1 LTVEE
6 DYSRQLGFTVELR
19 YEGKARFLSPVLPNS
34 KDFAP
39 TSLPAFFNPAS
50 KLSRDIAVLFLK
62 AYFENREITVCE
74 PLAGTGVRSI
84 RFILETNLVN
94 YVLANDISR
103 NAYQLIKIN
112 AKLNNVEDRLEAS
125 NLDANELLAA
135 RGRGRPRFD
144 YVDIDPAG
152 SPAKYMENGFRGCG
166 KNSVLGAT
174 ATDLSALTGAKPFSC
189 LRKYDSY
196 SVKTPFLKEVSIR
209 ILAGFAVRTAARIG
223 LAAEP
228 VFTFLKSYYTRVFV
242 KVSPGIDKAKKL
254 LREIGWI
261 SYCPRCLA
269 LYVYRTSDTPISICK
284 RCLSTIHPVGPLWLG
299 RLCSEEIIKKMLNY
313 ANREHEIYGEAVNL
327 LEQLLEEDTSIIGYY
342 PVNVISSI
350 LKVRPVKP
358 NNVIEELREKGYR
371 ATSTHLD
378 PSAFKTD
385 APPEIIK
392 EVFLHLARK

>member
-1 LTVEE
+1 MEE
-6 DYSRQLGFTVELR
+6 DYSRQLGFKVELR
-19 YEGKARFLSPVLPNS
+19 YEGKARFLSPVLPDS

-74 PLAGTGVRSI
+74 PLAGTGIRSI
-84 RFILETNLVN
+84 RFILETDLVN

-112 AKLNNVEDRLEAS
+112 AKLNNVEDKLEAS

-269 LYVYRTSDTPISICK
+269 IYVYRISDTPVSICK
-284 RCLSTIHPVGPLWLG
+284 SCLSTIQTAGPLWLG
-299 RLCSEEIIKKMLNY
+299 RLCNEEIIKKMLYY
-313 ANREHEIYGEAVNL
+313 ASREHEIYGEAVNL

-342 PVNVISSI
+342 PVNTVSSI
-350 LKVRPVKP
+350 LKERPVKP
-358 NNVIEELREKGYR
+358 NDVIQELRERGYK
-371 ATSTHLD
+371 ATPTHLD
-378 PSAFKTD
+378 PSAFKTN
-385 APPEIIK
+385 APPEIIM
-392 EVFLHLARK
+392 EVFRHLARK